1 MTANPVKVLVLG
13 ASPNPE
19 RYSYKAVQRLLKAG
33 HEVIAIGKKPGI
45 IEDLSIIT
53 YQPDITGVHTVT
65 MYLAPYHQG
74 EIFDYV
80 VSLRPKRVIFNP
92 GTESPEFDEFL
103 ESYNIEIV
111 HDCTLVMLAYGRF

>member
-1 MTANPVKVLVLG
+1 MSLVVVLG

-19 RYSYKAVQRLLKAG
+19 RFSYKAVRRLIRYD
-33 HEVIAIGKKPGI
+33 HEVIAIGKRAGM
-45 IEDLSIIT
+45 IEDIPIIST
-53 YQPDITGVHTVT
+53 QPGITGVHTVV

-80 VSLRPKRVIFNP
+80 LSLRPKRVIFNP

-103 ESYNIEIV
+103 ESYNIEVV
-111 HDCTLVMLAYGRF
+111 HDCTLVMLAENRF

>member
-1 MTANPVKVLVLG
+1 MSLIVVLG

-19 RYSYKAVQRLLKAG
+19 RFSYKAVRRLIRYD
-33 HEVIAIGKKPGI
+33 HEVIAIGKRAGMIEETPI
-45 IEDLSIIT
+45 INT
-53 YQPDITGVHTVT
+53 QPVITGVHTVV

-80 VSLRPKRVIFNP
+80 LSLRPKRVIFNP

-103 ESYNIEIV
+103 ESYNIEVV
-111 HDCTLVMLAYGRF
+111 HDCTLVMLAENRF

>member
-1 MTANPVKVLVLG
+1 MSLVLVLG

-19 RYSYKAVQRLLKAG
+19 RFSNKAVRRLIRYN
-33 HEVIAIGKKPGI
+33 HEVIAIGKRAGMIGDTP
-45 IEDLSIIT
+45 IIT
-53 YQPDITGVHTVT
+53 TQPEITGVHTVV

-80 VSLRPKRVIFNP
+80 LSLRPKRVVFNP

-103 ESYNIEIV
+103 ESYNIEVV
-111 HDCTLVMLAYGRF
+111 HDCTLVMLANNRF